1 MLGAKFGE
9 REGLSDGGSLPR
21 TVKRL
26 LDGFDPVG
34 RLLLFC
40 GRASDPGCVRI
51 LGARLSS
58 AASACRGGPGRNRGT
73 GLRGVALGDT
83 QVVDGR
89 GLLGSDFCVRMS
101 GVGHEESSMM
111 DQAG

>member
-1 MLGAKFGE
+1 M
-9 REGLSDGGSLPR
+9 
-21 TVKRL
+21 
-26 LDGFDPVG
+26 DGFDPVG

-40 GRASDPGCVRI
+40 GRASDPGYVRI
-51 LGARLSS
+51 LGARLSR
-58 AASACRGGPGRNRGT
+58 AASACGGGHGRNRGT

-83 QVVDGR
+83 QVLDGR

-101 GVGHEESSMM
+101 GIGHEELSMM

>member
-1 MLGAKFGE
+1 M
-9 REGLSDGGSLPR
+9 
-21 TVKRL
+21 
-26 LDGFDPVG
+26 DGFDPVG

-40 GRASDPGCVRI
+40 GRASDPGCGPI
-51 LGARLSS
+51 LGARLSR
-58 AASACRGGPGRNRGT
+58 AAGLCRGGPGRNRGT
-73 GLRGVALGDT
+73 GLRGMALGDT
-83 QVVDGR
+83 QVADDR